1 MHSWIFIKEYSK
13 DNNSES
19 LLSIRLPHPR
29 TGQAVRY
36 ILQDQTLLE
45 IRKVDCGS
53 QRSWFIGNTVQSD
66 GSLFCLTPI
75 DPLFVLVP
83 ILDTCRRKTSDSNGL
98 FISLEDILDGEQ
110 YPSLPKLS
118 ALNNI
123 EKYLEWV
130 CDCQVMNSGKVVFRL
145 NDEKVMNWLKA
156 KISHILSNFDSF
168 NSLKQLIQHMNNDSI
183 DDRLRKEI
191 RLKATIEIVM
201 EYLPPLWRERLM
213 AVYNFDALG
222 RLEDEPR
229 EHRTFDLQIFF
240 ASIFNFQSQSESP
253 SPSYLSRSTLN
264 SHQTDATLQ
273 EFAILKITSLHE
285 SPLLDPNYCQ
295 RPLNL
300 LARCYLNF
308 RKEY

>member
-1 MHSWIFIKEYSK
+1 MHGWIFIKEYGK
-13 DNNSES
+13 ENSNES

-45 IRKVDCGS
+45 IRKLDCES
-53 QRSWFIGNTVQSD
+53 QRSWFIGSTVQSD

-75 DPLFVLVP
+75 DPLFVLIP

-98 FISLEDILDGEQ
+98 FIPLEDILDGEQ

-118 ALNNI
+118 VLNNI
-123 EKYLEWV
+123 EKYVGWV

-145 NDEKVMNWLKA
+145 NDEKVMAWLKL

-183 DDRLRKEI
+183 DDRLQKEI

-201 EYLPPLWRERLM
+201 EYLPLLWRERLM

-222 RLEDEPR
+222 RLEVSN
-229 EHRTFDLQIFF
+229 TQIADNPADYYARKTMRKEVLPPKGPPTKKQKLSTGQAVLAKANIKGMKKLTTFF
-240 ASIFNFQSQSESP
+240 A
-253 SPSYLSRSTLN
+253 
-264 SHQTDATLQ
+264 
-273 EFAILKITSLHE
+273 K
-285 SPLLDPNYCQ
+285 
-295 RPLNL
+295 
-300 LARCYLNF
+300 
-308 RKEY
+308 K